1 MKTKK
6 LLDTNS
12 ISRLLLLPVIFSL
25 AFAACSNVGGMDGP
39 HATVNLQ
46 SAAVGMR
53 QTADNVTIDPS
64 TGAPRVLLT
73 RIGR

>member
-1 MKTKK
+1 MKTHK
-6 LLDTNS
+6 LLNTNS
-12 ISRLLLLPVIFSL
+12 IPRLLVVPVIFSL
-25 AFAACSNVGGMDGP
+25 AFAACSNVGGMAEP

-53 QTADNVTIDPS
+53 QTGDNVTIDPS
-64 TGAPRVLLT
+64 TSAPRVLLT

>member
-6 LLDTNS
+6 LLDTNF
-12 ISRLLLLPVIFSL
+12 IPRLLVLPVIFSL
-25 AFAACSNVGGMDGP
+25 AFAACSDVGGMAGP

-46 SAAVGMR
+46 TAAVGVR
-53 QTADNVTIDPS
+53 QTGDNVTIDPS
-64 TGAPRVLLT
+64 TSAPRIPLT